1 VRISK
6 YNAAAR
12 SGSDRPEPSV
22 CTIEDRVLVEM
33 VSIARSA
40 SGEVAKATVGL
51 HNQQRGYPWQSGPH

>member
-1 VRISK
+1 
-6 YNAAAR
+6 
-12 SGSDRPEPSV
+12 V